1 MTALK
6 GLGESGWPRGPSAR
20 HGRSPWALAARP
32 MRAHARLSIR
42 REVCAGGGS
51 VGSETLDRGVALTL
65 DPQRPATGPD
75 EQGCMSGMTPHPRL
89 SHESDASAVCG
100 GTLKLFVM
108 SVCCLIL
115 LLPLVSTLEKD
126 A

>member
-1 MTALK
+1 MAAGTV
-6 GLGESGWPRGPSAR
+6 GE
-20 HGRSPWALAARP
+20 ARP
-32 MRAHARLSIR
+32 LSLGFGCLPHTRHTHAPLSIR

-51 VGSETLDRGVALTL
+51 VGSETLDRDAALTL

-75 EQGCMSGMTPHPRL
+75 ERGCTSGMTPLPRV

-100 GTLKLFVM
+100 GILKLFVV
-108 SVCCLIL
+108 SVCCWIL
-115 LLPLVSTLEKD
+115 LLPLVSALEKD